1 MDKTKKETDRRSESG
16 KKGDGEEG
24 ETGREVSSTEEGDMW
39 EQEED
44 RLCWW
49 RLCVSTSVCCA
60 HVSGYATHRKQ
71 TAAIIHPPPHTHTT
85 RKQPH
90 TRPTAQEIKSK
101 THTNMKARAHTHT
114 PTEPVPNAP
123 LCSQMSCTHNYAH
136 RHTHFPYTP
145 NKHIPPPT

>member
-1 MDKTKKETDRRSESG
+1 
-16 KKGDGEEG
+16 
-24 ETGREVSSTEEGDMW
+24 MW

-71 TAAIIHPPPHTHTT
+71 TAAIIHPPPPPT

-101 THTNMKARAHTHT
+101 THTNMKAHTHT
-114 PTEPVPNAP
+114 PYRTRAQCTTVFSNVMYTQLRTQTHTLP
-123 LCSQMSCTHNYAH
+123 LHSKQTHSP
-136 RHTHFPYTP
+136 THMK
-145 NKHIPPPT
+145 NKHSHEIHPHIKTNAQS